1 MMCITLEVFANI
13 LAAGQLFGHMEGRCG
28 GSEKEKAVM

>member
-1 MMCITLEVFANI
+1 MMCIKLEVFANMS
-13 LAAGQLFGHMEGRCG
+13 AAGQSFGHMEGRCS